1 MLITKKNL
9 GLLADIIRNQD
20 PNTGSRVELMSGG
33 EVSGTVF
40 ITCLTEV
47 VEDQI
52 EVASKVVEAVWSW
65 ACAGQSQTHPEWAA
79 SYENKLDLITEIQRW
94 MRKYHT
100 RCE

>member
-1 MLITKKNL
+1 LLITKKNL

-40 ITCLTEV
+40 ITCLKV

-52 EVASKVVEAVWSW
+52 EVASKVVEAVWPW

>member
-1 MLITKKNL
+1 M
-9 GLLADIIRNQD
+9 LADGLRNHD
-20 PNTGSRVELMSGG
+20 PNAKSRVELMSGG
-33 EVSGTVF
+33 EVLGTAF
-40 ITCLTEV
+40 ITCLKV

-52 EVASKVVEAVWSW
+52 EVASKVVEAVWPW